1 MKLKTT
7 LFGNVYQFK
16 DVKEVLA
23 KANELRSG
31 DVLAGV
37 AAESS
42 QQRVAAKQVL
52 SDMTVADIRN
62 NPVIPYEEDCVTRL
76 IQDDVNETAYQRIKN
91 WTISD
96 LREYVLND
104 EVTSDDI
111 AFVRK
116 GLTSEVVAAVAKVC
130 SNADLIYGAK
140 KMPVI
145 KKANTTIGLPGTF
158 SCRLQPNDT
167 RDDVQSI
174 AAQIY
179 EGLSF
184 GAGDAVIGICGSEKG
199 LKEFGVEL
207 AMLDEARAVGAE
219 FNRIAGENCLYFE
232 TGQGSALS
240 AGANFGA
247 DQVTME
253 ARNYGLARHY
263 DPFLVNTVVG
273 FIGPEYLYNDRQIIR
288 AGLEDHFMGKLSGIS
303 MGCDC
308 CYTNHADADQNLNEN
323 LMILLAT
330 AGCNYIMGMPLG
342 DDIMLNYQTTAF
354 HDTATVRQL
363 LNLRPSPE
371 FERWLETMG
380 IMANGRL
387 TQRAGDPS
395 LFF

>member
-1 MKLKTT
+1 MAHQ
-7 LFGNVYQFK
+7 G
-16 DVKEVLA
+16 
-23 KANELRSG
+23 G
-31 DVLAGV
+31 
-37 AAESS
+37 
-42 QQRVAAKQVL
+42 
-52 SDMTVADIRN
+52 
-62 NPVIPYEEDCVTRL
+62 L
-76 IQDDVNETAYQRIKN
+76 I
-91 WTISD
+91 
-96 LREYVLND
+96 
-104 EVTSDDI
+104 
-111 AFVRK
+111 F
-116 GLTSEVVAAVAKVC
+116 
-130 SNADLIYGAK
+130 
-140 KMPVI
+140 
-145 KKANTTIGLPGTF
+145 
-158 SCRLQPNDT
+158 
-167 RDDVQSI
+167 QS
-174 AAQIY
+174 
-179 EGLSF
+179 
-184 GAGDAVIGICGSEKG
+184 ICGSEKG

-240 AGANFGA
+240 AGANYGA

-263 DPFLVNTVVG
+263 DPFIVNTVVG

-371 FERWLETMG
+371 FERWLESMG

-387 TQRAGDPS
+387 TKRAGDPS